1 MSFARAKQISAG
13 EIPVI
18 DVAPLATR
26 DPAALLTVGRRMRE
40 ASETLGFFYVKNH
53 GVPQDKI
60 ERAFATSKAFFQ
72 APFDKK
78 NEVKVNE
85 IHRGFIC
92 IGGAKMVGEMKPDLK
107 ESFVWGLELSPNDP
121 DVLSGKSLMG
131 PNQWPSFL
139 PELRR
144 DLYDYFLEALTCG
157 RRLMKGLAASL
168 DRPFDFF
175 ENAFAKPLA
184 RGGTIYYPPQPRDMG
199 DNQFG
204 VAPHTDYG
212 GLTLLAQDEAGGL
225 QVLSKSGDW
234 LTAHPLP
241 GTLVINVGDLL
252 GRWTNDRFNSNAH
265 RVVNSTGRERQSIP
279 IFFDPYY
286 DTVIDPRDLLDDPGQ
301 AKYPPI
307 TCGDHVVERFGQVFK
322 YRQK

>member
-1 MSFARAKQISAG
+1 
-13 EIPVI
+13 
-18 DVAPLATR
+18 
-26 DPAALLTVGRRMRE
+26 
-40 ASETLGFFYVKNH
+40 
-53 GVPQDKI
+53 
-60 ERAFATSKAFFQ
+60 
-72 APFDKK
+72 
-78 NEVKVNE
+78 
-85 IHRGFIC
+85 
-92 IGGAKMVGEMKPDLK
+92 
-107 ESFVWGLELSPNDP
+107 VWGLELSANDP

-139 PELRR
+139 PELQR
-144 DLYDYFLEALTCG
+144 DLYDYFLEALACG

-168 DRPFDFF
+168 DRPCDFF

-184 RGGTIYYPPQPRDMG
+184 RGGTIYYPPQPWDMG

-212 GLTLLAQDEAGGL
+212 GLTLLAQDEVGGL

-234 LTAHPLP
+234 LTARPLP

-286 DTVIDPRDLLDDPGQ
+286 DTIIDPRDLLDDPGQ

-307 TCGDHVVERFGQVFK
+307 TCGDHIVERFGRVFK